1 MIEEKSKKLSI
12 IFIIICLLQIFY
24 IFHYRSGFLKE
35 VFINSFDEN
44 IANKYAVTKEVIEIK
59 NLINQNSLTDFYLSE
74 KLLKNT
80 YFYQRSIEFNYPIR
94 LNEESRNVFYLVQ
107 EDIKPNC
114 NLVVGG
120 KYLKLTKC

>member
-74 KLLKNT
+74 KLLK
-80 YFYQRSIEFNYPIR
+80 
-94 LNEESRNVFYLVQ
+94 YLFLS
-107 EDIKPNC
+107 K
-114 NLVVGG
+114 
-120 KYLKLTKC
+120 KYRI